1 MIAGLSVVFQKNT
14 EFAIAR
20 DQKIAELSS
29 MGKQFIVTFE
39 LLLTNVATSG
49 WTSVLHFTIG
59 GSYLVYGDRTPAVF
73 ILNGKTV
80 SVMSAIN
87 GNSNYQF
94 DIDNDA
100 LSLTTNRWYKF
111 EVSQL
116 LTKDEVKHI
125 LHLITCLIYLYILVS
140 LHCQD

>member
-59 GSYLVYGDRTPAVF
+59 GNDAVYGDRTPAVF
-73 ILNGKTV
+73 IANGK
-80 SVMSAIN
+80 MFHIASAIN
-87 GNSNYQF
+87 GNSNQYYN
-94 DIDNDA
+94 IDG
-100 LSLTTNRWYKF
+100 LTLTTNKWYKL
-111 EVSQL
+111 ELSGIGRT
-116 LTKDEVKHI
+116 LTSPD
-125 LHLITCLIYLYILVS
+125 TC
-140 LHCQD
+140 